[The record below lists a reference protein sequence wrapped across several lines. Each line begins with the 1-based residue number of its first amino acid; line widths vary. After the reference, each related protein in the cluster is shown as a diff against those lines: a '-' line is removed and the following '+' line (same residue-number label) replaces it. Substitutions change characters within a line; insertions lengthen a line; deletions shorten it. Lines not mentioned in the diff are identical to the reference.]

1 MKKVLFCLTEVLMV
15 FCLVSCANISFTVKK
30 SGTQEKAKEQEKPK
44 KQKKQEKHDTD
55 NIPIFDTGRVHKI
68 DIRISGEDWDDLQA
82 DPLRKTKYK
91 VDADIEGE
99 VIEDVSFATKGTS
112 SLLIASKKPDNMRYS
127 FKIKFDHF
135 DKDQAWHTL
144 RGLHLQSSFA
154 DATYMKDYLSY
165 SMFRRMGVPAPRTGY
180 VWLTINGKDQ
190 GLYLAVEEL
199 DKQFLKHNSLKG
211 GNLYKPEDDGDPAD
225 DQAGKPSNSCG
236 ADLIY
241 TDDNVDSYTAIFD
254 NSVTKNEPA
263 DRQRLI
269 RCLKSMNNLQDL
281 EDVLDTDEIIRY
293 FTVQNFAGNYDSY
306 TGPKCHNFDLYER
319 DGKLSVFPWDYNLAF
334 GAFPLDGHF
343 GHISD
348 STKVVNQGIDTPLVC
363 VMEDKRPLWR
373 WIVTNEVYTEA
384 YHKEMDNLITEYFES
399 GDFEKEIDDI
409 HTMIAPYVEKDPTAY
424 YTPNEFE
431 TAYKTLRGICLLRA
445 ESIRRQLDGTLSTNS
460 DLQSEADRVDASRF
474 SIKDMGVIEE

>member
-1 MKKVLFCLTEVLMV
+1 MV

-68 DIRISGEDWDDLQA
+68 DIRISGEDWDGLQA

-241 TDDNVDSYTAIFD
+241 TDDNDDSYTAIFD